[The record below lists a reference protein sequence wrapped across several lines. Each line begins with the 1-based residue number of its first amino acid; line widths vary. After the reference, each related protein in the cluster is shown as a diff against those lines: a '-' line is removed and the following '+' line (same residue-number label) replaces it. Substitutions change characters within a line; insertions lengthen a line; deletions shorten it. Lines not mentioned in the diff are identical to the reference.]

1 MRADFWFLFVIIAL
15 LFIVDGLIYKY
26 INRWMTRKQKLI
38 KLSFFTVY
46 WIIPVV
52 FSVIFVYYFSL
63 LKQADTGNY
72 YYHFMWIIGMF
83 LLIYVPKLIYLFFI
97 FLNTIYN
104 LIRQFVVNLK
114 SERRPRKG
122 DKITRSEFLGKA
134 GLLMAAIPFASMLY
148 GMAKGRFNYYVKHAP
163 IKFKNLPD
171 AFDGYKIIQISDIHL
186 GNYNKE
192 YHRLYPI
199 INMINDENP
208 DLILFTGD
216 LVNNF
221 SDETIG
227 WAPVFNK
234 LKAKYGKYSILGNHD
249 YGNYSR
255 WKSKEAKKRN
265 FDEIVQ
271 AHKRFGFTLLR
282 NQNVDLVLNN
292 QTIKLAGNENW
303 GLPPFPQYGDLTKTL
318 KGISKDNFTILMSH
332 DPDHWEA
339 EILPDSNVELTLAGH
354 THGMQMGISYK
365 NLKWS
370 PAKWKY
376 RYWDGLYT
384 KGDRHLYVNRGLGFI
399 GIPMRIG
406 MPPEITLLELRKA

>member
-15 LFIVDGLIYKY
+15 LFIVDGLIYQY
-26 INRWMTRKQKLI
+26 INRWVTRRQKII

-46 WIIPVV
+46 WVIPVA
-52 FSVIFVYYFSL
+52 FSVIFAYYFSL
-63 LKQADTGNY
+63 LKQADTGNF
-72 YYHFMWIIGMF
+72 YYHFMWIIGIF
-83 LLIYVPKLIYLFFI
+83 LLIYLPKMVYLVFILSDRIYQLIKTFVF
-97 FLNTIYN
+97 TI
-104 LIRQFVVNLK
+104 K

-122 DKITRSEFLGKA
+122 ERISRSAFLGKM
-134 GLLMAAIPFASMLY
+134 GLIFAAVPFASMLY
-148 GMAKGRFNYYVKHAP
+148 GMAKGRFNYYVKRVP
-163 IKFKNLPD
+163 VGFKNLPP
-171 AFDGYKIIQISDIHL
+171 AFNGYKIIQISDVHL

-192 YHRLYPI
+192 YYRLFPI
-199 INMINDENP
+199 IDMINDEKP
-208 DLILFTGD
+208 DIILFTGD

-221 SDETIG
+221 SEETIG

-265 FDEIVQ
+265 FNQIVQ

-282 NQNVDLVLNN
+282 NENIDLIKNGER
-292 QTIKLAGNENW
+292 IKLAGNENW
-303 GLPPFPQYGDLTKTL
+303 GLPPFPRYGNLDKTL
-318 KGISKDNFTILMSH
+318 EGITKKDFTILMSH

-339 EILPDSNVELTLAGH
+339 EILPDSQVELTLSGH

-370 PAKWKY
+370 PAKLKY
-376 RYWDGLYT
+376 KYWDGLYAKT
-384 KGDRHLYVNRGLGFI
+384 NRYLYVNRGLGFI

-406 MPPEITLLELRKA
+406 MPPEITLLELRKT